1 MPNSKLAQDF
11 AALIF
16 GALFPLAPIACN
28 PPAPDAP
35 APQPASSA
43 TQPDAE
49 ASATPEPTEPIA
61 IATAE
66 PTVMSATPEPTEP
79 ARSAYRSS
87 DSSVAIYELLPTP
100 APNEPEWIDGYPP
113 TPAEPPA
120 MLIVSESADGEAAAE
135 GVVYS
140 AQWLERDDAQFEDDD
155 VDLRDFL
162 SEVAPPP
169 APLGPDRLLRVMTG
183 SRTRL
188 IMVAGIDD
196 LSPAAD
202 AEYDFDE
209 SEFWECTRSNA
220 NPCERINADGFAEY
234 HRIPPAV
241 LQHRY
246 ISVFAMWSVAPTL
259 KDGKIAPSDLLSS
272 VSANWLF
279 HIADE

>member
-1 MPNSKLAQDF
+1 
-11 AALIF
+11 
-16 GALFPLAPIACN
+16 
-28 PPAPDAP
+28 
-35 APQPASSA
+35 
-43 TQPDAE
+43 
-49 ASATPEPTEPIA
+49 
-61 IATAE
+61 
-66 PTVMSATPEPTEP
+66 MSATPEPTEP
-79 ARSAYRSS
+79 ARSAYTSS

-100 APNEPEWIDGYPP
+100 APNEPEWINGYPP

-120 MLIVSESADGEAAAE
+120 MLIVSESADGEEAAAE
-135 GVVYS
+135 GLVYS

-162 SEVAPPP
+162 SEVTPPP
-169 APLGPDRLLRVMTG
+169 ASLGPDRLLRVMTG
-183 SRTRL
+183 SRTHL

-241 LQHRY
+241 LQHPY

-259 KDGKIAPSDLLSS
+259 KDRKVAPSDLPSS

>member
-1 MPNSKLAQDF
+1 MPNSKLTQAF

-16 GALFPLAPIACN
+16 GALLPLASIACN
-28 PPAPDAP
+28 SPTPDAA
-35 APQPASSA
+35 APQPQSSA
-43 TQPDAE
+43 AQPAAE
-49 ASATPEPTEPIA
+49 ASATPEPIA
-61 IATAE
+61 KPTA
-66 PTVMSATPEPTEP
+66 MSAAPEPTEP
-79 ARSAYRSS
+79 ARSAYTAN
-87 DSSVAIYELLPTP
+87 DSSVAIYELPPTP
-100 APNEPEWIDGYPP
+100 APNEPEWLDGYPP

-140 AQWLERDDAQFEDDD
+140 AQWLERDEAQFEDDD

-162 SEVAPPP
+162 SEVTPPP

-183 SRTRL
+183 SRTHL

-220 NPCERINADGFAEY
+220 NPCERINTDGFAEY

-241 LQHRY
+241 LQHPY

-259 KDGKIAPSDLLSS
+259 KNGKITPSDLPSS

-279 HIADE
+279 HLSDE

>member
-1 MPNSKLAQDF
+1 MPNSKLTKTF

-16 GALFPLAPIACN
+16 GALLPLASIACN
-28 PPAPDAP
+28 PPAPYAP
-35 APQPASSA
+35 TPQPQSSA
-43 TQPDAE
+43 AQPAAE
-49 ASATPEPTEPIA
+49 SSATPEPTEPIA
-61 IATAE
+61 IAAAE

-79 ARSAYRSS
+79 ARSVYRSS

-100 APNEPEWIDGYPP
+100 APNEPEWINGYPP

-120 MLIVSESADGEAAAE
+120 MLIVSESADGEAVAE
-135 GVVYS
+135 GAPYYT
-140 AQWLERDDAQFEDDD
+140 QWLERDKAEFDYD
-155 VDLRDFL
+155 VDLQDL
-162 SEVAPPP
+162 LADIMPPP
-169 APLGPDRLLRVMTG
+169 AHLGPDRLLRVMTG
-183 SRTRL
+183 ARTRL
-188 IMVAGIDD
+188 IMVAGFDD
-196 LSPAAD
+196 LSPDSD

-241 LQHRY
+241 LQHPY

-259 KDGKIAPSDLLSS
+259 KDGKVAPSDLPSS

>member
-1 MPNSKLAQDF
+1 MPNSKLTKAF

-16 GALFPLAPIACN
+16 GALLPLASIACN
-28 PPAPDAP
+28 SPAPDAP
-35 APQPASSA
+35 APQPTASA
-43 TQPDAE
+43 TQPAAE
-49 ASATPEPTEPIA
+49 ASATPEPIA
-61 IATAE
+61 KPTA
-66 PTVMSATPEPTEP
+66 MSATPEPTEP
-79 ARSAYRSS
+79 ARSAYTAN

-120 MLIVSESADGEAAAE
+120 MLIVSESADGEAAAAE
-135 GVVYS
+135 GVPYY
-140 AQWLERDDAQFEDDD
+140 AQWLERDDAQIDDEPELQ
-155 VDLRDFL
+155 DLLADIM
-162 SEVAPPP
+162 PPP

-188 IMVAGIDD
+188 IMVAGFDD
-196 LSPAAD
+196 LSPDSD

-259 KDGKIAPSDLLSS
+259 KDGKVASSDLPSS

>member
-1 MPNSKLAQDF
+1 MPNSKLTKAF

-16 GALFPLAPIACN
+16 GALLPLASIACN

-35 APQPASSA
+35 APQPPASAAQSA
-43 TQPDAE
+43 SE
-49 ASATPEPTEPIA
+49 ASATPKPTA
-61 IATAE
+61 
-66 PTVMSATPEPTEP
+66 MSATPEPTEP
-79 ARSAYRSS
+79 ARSAYTAN
-87 DSSVAIYELLPTP
+87 DSSVAIYEPLPTP

-113 TPAEPPA
+113 TPAEPPT

-140 AQWLERDDAQFEDDD
+140 AQWLERDEAQFEDDD

-162 SEVAPPP
+162 SEVTPPP
-169 APLGPDRLLRVMTG
+169 APLGPDRLIRIMTG

-188 IMVAGIDD
+188 IMVAGFDD
-196 LSPAAD
+196 LSPDSD

-259 KDGKIAPSDLLSS
+259 KDGKVAPSDLPSS
-272 VSANWLF
+272 VYANWIF

>member
-1 MPNSKLAQDF
+1 MPNSKLKKVF

-16 GALFPLAPIACN
+16 GALLLLASIACST
-28 PPAPDAP
+28 PTPDAP
-35 APQPASSA
+35 TPQPTLSAAQSAS
-43 TQPDAE
+43 E
-49 ASATPEPTEPIA
+49 ASATPKPTA
-61 IATAE
+61 
-66 PTVMSATPEPTEP
+66 MSATPEPTEP
-79 ARSAYRSS
+79 ARSAYSSS

-100 APNEPEWIDGYPP
+100 APNEPEWINGYPP

-120 MLIVSESADGEAAAE
+120 MLIVSESADGEAVAE
-135 GVVYS
+135 GAPYY
-140 AQWLERDDAQFEDDD
+140 AQWLERDETQFDDEPELQ
-155 VDLRDFL
+155 DLLADIM
-162 SEVAPPP
+162 PPP

-188 IMVAGIDD
+188 IMVAGFDD
-196 LSPAAD
+196 LSPDSD

-241 LQHRY
+241 LQHPY

-259 KDGKIAPSDLLSS
+259 KDGKIAPSDLPSS

-279 HIADE
+279 HIAEE

>member
-1 MPNSKLAQDF
+1 MPNSELARAF

-16 GALFPLAPIACN
+16 GALFTLASSACN
-28 PPAPDAP
+28 PSATDVP
-35 APQPASSA
+35 APQPTASA
-43 TQPDAE
+43 TQSAAE
-49 ASATPEPTEPIA
+49 ARATPESIEPIAAATDEPTAMSAAPEPTEA
-61 IATAE
+61 
-66 PTVMSATPEPTEP
+66 
-79 ARSAYRSS
+79 ARSAYTFS
-87 DSSVAIYELLPTP
+87 DSSVAIYELPPTP

-120 MLIVSESADGEAAAE
+120 MLIVGESADGESVAE
-135 GVVYS
+135 GAAYYV
-140 AQWLERDDAQFEDDD
+140 QWLERDEAEFDDD
-155 VDLRDFL
+155 IDLREL
-162 SEVAPPP
+162 MAEVMPTPTR
-169 APLGPDRLLRVMTG
+169 LGSDRLLRIMTG

-188 IMVAGIDD
+188 IMVAGFDD
-196 LSPAAD
+196 LNPASE
-202 AEYDFDE
+202 AEYDVDE

-259 KDGKIAPSDLLSS
+259 KDDKIAPSDLPNS

-279 HIADE
+279 HLADE

>member
-1 MPNSKLAQDF
+1 MPNSKLTKAF

-16 GALFPLAPIACN
+16 GALLPLASIACN
-28 PPAPDAP
+28 SPTPDAA
-35 APQPASSA
+35 APQPQSTAA
-43 TQPDAE
+43 QPAAE
-49 ASATPEPTEPIA
+49 ASATPEPIA
-61 IATAE
+61 KPTA
-66 PTVMSATPEPTEP
+66 MSAAPEPTEP
-79 ARSAYRSS
+79 ARNAYTAN
-87 DSSVAIYELLPTP
+87 DSSVAIYELLPTH

-140 AQWLERDDAQFEDDD
+140 AQWLDRHEAQFEEDD

-162 SEVAPPP
+162 SEVTPPP
-169 APLGPDRLLRVMTG
+169 VPLGPDRLLRIITG

-188 IMVAGIDD
+188 IMVAGFDD
-196 LSPAAD
+196 INQAAG

-234 HRIPPAV
+234 YRIPPAV

-259 KDGKIAPSDLLSS
+259 KDGKIAPSDLPSS

>member
-1 MPNSKLAQDF
+1 
-11 AALIF
+11 
-16 GALFPLAPIACN
+16 
-28 PPAPDAP
+28 
-35 APQPASSA
+35 
-43 TQPDAE
+43 
-49 ASATPEPTEPIA
+49 
-61 IATAE
+61 
-66 PTVMSATPEPTEP
+66 MSATPELTEH
-79 ARSAYRSS
+79 ASSAYTAT

-120 MLIVSESADGEAAAE
+120 MLIVSESADGEAVAE
-135 GVVYS
+135 GAPYY
-140 AQWLERDDAQFEDDD
+140 AQWLERDEADFYDD
-155 VDLRDFL
+155 VDLQDL
-162 SEVAPPP
+162 LADIMPPP

-188 IMVAGIDD
+188 IMVAGFDD
-196 LSPAAD
+196 LNPAAD
-202 AEYDFDE
+202 AEYHFDE
-209 SEFWECTRSNA
+209 SEFWECTRSNT

-241 LQHRY
+241 LQHPY

-259 KDGKIAPSDLLSS
+259 KDGKVAPSDLPSS